1 MVEKVLIANRGEI
14 ALRIVR
20 SCRELGIATVA
31 VFSTVDK
38 KALHVQLADEAVCV
52 GDSLSNKS
60 YLNIPNILAAATSR
74 GVDAIH
80 PGYGFL
86 SENAEFAQNVID
98 SGLVWIGPKPNSI
111 TSMGNKDI
119 ARELAIKSNLPICPG
134 LKNDELDSND
144 LEKKCID
151 IGYPI
156 LIKASAGGGGIGMQ
170 IVNNFNELKSAIEK
184 TKNLAKKAF
193 GNSDIFL
200 EKFIRNSRHI
210 EIQVFGYGEKS
221 AVHFYERDCS
231 IQRRFQ
237 KIIEESPAP
246 KVEQSIIKEMAE
258 MSVNFASDQ
267 KYEGAGTIEFIYDI
281 DQKKFYFLEMNTRI
295 QVEHPVTEEI
305 TGVDLVE
312 LQIKY
317 ALNLDSTSILQSDIS
332 KNGNSLECRLYAEDP
347 KKNFLPSPGKITK
360 LRFPEVNKDIRLD
373 IGVDEGDEISFYYDP
388 MIAKIISK
396 GVSRAEVIKK
406 MKNFLEKMEIEGI
419 KTNKSFLIEVLKNKS
434 FEEAK
439 FNTKFIENNLS
450 IFTKY
455 EEKNQDPIIKKEV
468 KISDKKENEN
478 SQIKKSENKNYT
490 DKDVK
495 AFENIISKSQ
505 IKTNGQNYT
514 QKDLK
519 AFEKII
525 SPKDEINKTSKTK
538 IRNIPGKIYD
548 TPKFLPAGDKYMLI
562 EFGNIMNLE
571 LNFTAQNLAK
581 AIKDHKIRGV
591 YETSPCFASMIV
603 HYEPDE
609 IKFNDLKK
617 ELFSLIESLGPSDEI
632 EINSRVF
639 SFPTVYLDKWTKEC
653 IEDYSNKIAKKKPDP
668 ELITELNNL
677 ESTDQFV
684 RVHSST
690 EYWVAA
696 IGFWPGLPFMM
707 ALDPR
712 CKLTVPKYNP
722 PRTWTPKGTVGMGGA
737 STCIYPDRLPG
748 GYQIFGIIPV
758 PIWDTNKSFPVF
770 ENNICLFQPGDR
782 VKFVPTSYEEF
793 DHVYN
798 KIEDGSYDYNIVEY
812 QKFSVKNYKQWLST
826 IDESKR
832 F

>member
-1 MVEKVLIANRGEI
+1 MKKILIANRGEI
-14 ALRIVR
+14 ACRIIE
-20 SCRELGIATVA
+20 SCKKLNIQSIAVY
-31 VFSTVDK
+31 SDIDK
-38 KALHVQLADEAVCV
+38 KSKHVRLADEAIHI
-52 GDSLSNKS
+52 GNSKAQES
-60 YLNIPNILAAATSR
+60 YLSSRKIINAALKVKA
-74 GVDAIH
+74 DAIH

-86 SENAEFAQNVID
+86 SENAEFAQNIID
-98 SGLVWIGPKPNSI
+98 AGLIWIGPKPNSI

-134 LKNDELDSND
+134 LKNDDLNSND
-144 LEKKCID
+144 LEKKCTN

-170 IVNNFNELKSAIEK
+170 IVNNFNELKSAVDK

-246 KVEQSIIKEMAE
+246 KVDQSIIKKMAE
-258 MSVNFASDQ
+258 MSVKFASDQ

-317 ALNLDSTSILQSDIS
+317 ALNLDSTRVLQNDII
-332 KNGNSLECRLYAEDP
+332 KKGNSLECRLYAEDP
-347 KKNFLPSPGKITK
+347 KKNFLPSPGKISK
-360 LRFPEVNKDIRLD
+360 LRLPEVTKDIRID
-373 IGVDEGDEISFYYDP
+373 IGVGEGDEISFYYDP
-388 MIAKIISK
+388 MIAKIIAK
-396 GVSRAEVIKK
+396 GENRYETIKK
-406 MKNFLEKMEIEGI
+406 MKNFLESFEIDGI
-419 KTNKSFLIEVLKNKS
+419 KTNKTFLIEVLKNKS

-455 EEKNQDPIIKKEV
+455 EEKKQDKIEKKEIKKQE
-468 KISDKKENEN
+468 SNETKKNEN
-478 SQIKKSENKNYT
+478 NNYT
-490 DKDVK
+490 DKDVQ
-495 AFENIISKSQ
+495 AFENIISNTKKR
-505 IKTNGQNYT
+505 INGQNYT
-514 QKDLK
+514 EKDLK
-519 AFEKII
+519 AFKNIV
-525 SPKDEINKTSKTK
+525 SPKDEIKEIPKTK
-538 IRNIPGKIYD
+538 IKNIPGKIYD
-548 TPKFLPAGDKYMLI
+548 KPKFLPAGDKYMLI

-617 ELFSLIESLGPSDEI
+617 ELFSLIESLGPTDEI
-632 EINSRVF
+632 EINSRIF
-639 SFPTVYLDKWTKEC
+639 SFPTVYLDKWTQEC

-677 ESTDQFV
+677 ESTDQFI

-826 IDESKR
+826 IDASKR

>member
-1 MVEKVLIANRGEI
+1 MKKILIANRGEI
-14 ALRIVR
+14 ACRIIE
-20 SCRELGIATVA
+20 SCKKLNLHTIAVYSDA
-31 VFSTVDK
+31 DK
-38 KALHVQLADEAVCV
+38 KGKHVRIADEAVHI
-52 GDSLSNKS
+52 GESKAQES
-60 YLNIPNILAAATSR
+60 YLSTRKIINAALSSKA
-74 GVDAIH
+74 DAIH

-86 SENAEFAQNVID
+86 SENSEFAQNVMD
-98 SGLVWIGPKPNSI
+98 SGITWVGPKPNNI

-134 LKNDELDSND
+134 LKNDEIESSD
-144 LEKKCID
+144 LEKKCME

-170 IVNNFNELKSAIEK
+170 IVNNFNELKTAVDK

-210 EIQVFGYGEKS
+210 EIQIFGYGERNS
-221 AVHFYERDCS
+221 VHFYERDCS

-246 KVEQSIIKEMAE
+246 KVDQSIINEMAQ
-258 MSVNFASDQ
+258 MSVKFASDQ

-305 TGVDLVE
+305 TGIDLVE
-312 LQIKY
+312 LQLKY
-317 ALNLDSTSILQSDIS
+317 ALNLDTSQVLQSKIS
-332 KNGNSLECRLYAEDP
+332 KNGNTMECRLYAEDP
-347 KKNFLPSPGKITK
+347 KKNFLPSPGKISK
-360 LRFPEVNKDIRLD
+360 LRFPEVSKDIRID
-373 IGVDEGDEISFYYDP
+373 IGVGEGDEISFYYDP
-388 MIAKIISK
+388 MIAKIICK
-396 GVSRAEVIKK
+396 GNSRTDVIRK
-406 MKNFLEKMEIEGI
+406 MTDFLQSMQIEGI
-419 KTNKSFLIEVLKNKS
+419 KTNKEFLIEVLKNNS
-434 FEEAK
+434 FNDAK

-455 EEKNQDPIIKKEV
+455 EDKKEIKEEIVKHIKTEEKKEIKKE
-468 KISDKKENEN
+468 
-478 SQIKKSENKNYT
+478 KSENKNYT
-490 DKDVK
+490 EKDVK
-495 AFENIISKSQ
+495 AFENIISKAPKKS
-505 IKTNGQNYT
+505 NGQNYSE
-514 QKDLK
+514 KDLK
-519 AFEKII
+519 AFENIV
-525 SPKDEINKTSKTK
+525 SPKKEVKEISETK
-538 IRNIPGKIYD
+538 INNVPGKIYD

-562 EFGNIMNLE
+562 EFGNVMNLE

-581 AIKDHKIRGV
+581 AIKDHKIIGV

-603 HYEPDE
+603 HYEPEE
-609 IKFNDLKK
+609 IKFHELKK
-617 ELFSLIESLGPSDEI
+617 ELFNLIESLGPTDDI

-639 SFPTVYLDKWTKEC
+639 SFPTVYLDKWTQEC
-653 IEDYSNKIAKKKPDP
+653 IEDYSKKIAKKKPDP
-668 ELITELNNL
+668 ELIVELNDL
-677 ESTDQFV
+677 ESTEQFV

-758 PIWDTNKSFPVF
+758 PIWDTKKSFPVF

-798 KIEDGSYDYNIVEY
+798 KIEDGSYDYNIVDY
-812 QKFSVKNYKQWLST
+812 QKFSVKNYKKWLTT
-826 IDESKR
+826 IDSNKR

>member
-1 MVEKVLIANRGEI
+1 MKKILIANRGEI
-14 ALRIVR
+14 ACRIIE
-20 SCRELGIATVA
+20 SCKKLNIHSIAVY
-31 VFSTVDK
+31 SDIDK
-38 KALHVQLADEAVCV
+38 KSKHVRLADEAIHI
-52 GDSLSNKS
+52 GNSKAQES
-60 YLNIPNILAAATSR
+60 YLSSRKIINAALKTKA
-74 GVDAIH
+74 DAIH

-86 SENAEFAQNVID
+86 SENAEFAQNIID
-98 SGLVWIGPKPNSI
+98 AGLIWIGPKPNSI
-111 TSMGNKDI
+111 NSMGNKDI

-134 LKNDELDSND
+134 LKNDDLNSND
-144 LEKKCID
+144 LEKKCTN

-170 IVNNFNELKSAIEK
+170 IVNNFNELKSAVDK

-246 KVEQSIIKEMAE
+246 KVDQSIIKKMAE
-258 MSVNFASDQ
+258 MSVKFASDQ
-267 KYEGAGTIEFIYDI
+267 KYEGAGTVEFIYDI
-281 DQKKFYFLEMNTRI
+281 DQKEFYFLEMNTRI

-312 LQIKY
+312 LQIKF
-317 ALNLDSTSILQSDIS
+317 ALNLDSTRVLQNDII
-332 KNGNSLECRLYAEDP
+332 KKGNSLECRLYAEDP
-347 KKNFLPSPGKITK
+347 KKNFLPSPGKISK
-360 LRFPEVNKDIRLD
+360 LRLPEVTKDIRID
-373 IGVDEGDEISFYYDP
+373 IGVGEGDEISFYYDP
-388 MIAKIISK
+388 MIAKIIAK
-396 GVSRAEVIKK
+396 GENRYETIKK
-406 MKNFLEKMEIEGI
+406 MKSFLESFEIDGI
-419 KTNKSFLIEVLKNKS
+419 KTNKTFLIEVLKNKS

-455 EEKNQDPIIKKEV
+455 EEKKQDKIEKKEIKKQE
-468 KISDKKENEN
+468 SSETKKNEN
-478 SQIKKSENKNYT
+478 NNYT
-490 DKDVK
+490 DKDVQ
-495 AFENIISKSQ
+495 AFENIISNTKKR
-505 IKTNGQNYT
+505 INGQNYT
-514 QKDLK
+514 EKDLK
-519 AFEKII
+519 AFKNIV
-525 SPKDEINKTSKTK
+525 SPKDEIKEIPKTK
-538 IRNIPGKIYD
+538 IKNVPGKIYD
-548 TPKFLPAGDKYMLI
+548 KPKFLPAGDKYMLI

-617 ELFSLIESLGPSDEI
+617 ELFSLIESLGPTDEI
-632 EINSRVF
+632 EINSRIF
-639 SFPTVYLDKWTKEC
+639 SFPTVYLDKWTQEC

-677 ESTDQFV
+677 ESTDQFI

-826 IDESKR
+826 IDTSKR

>member
-1 MVEKVLIANRGEI
+1 MKKILIANRGEI
-14 ALRIVR
+14 ACRIIE
-20 SCRELGIATVA
+20 SCKKLNIHSIAVY
-31 VFSTVDK
+31 SDIDK
-38 KALHVQLADEAVCV
+38 KSKHVRLADEAVHI
-52 GDSLSNKS
+52 GNSKAQES
-60 YLNIPNILAAATSR
+60 YLSSRKIINAALKTKA
-74 GVDAIH
+74 DAIH

-86 SENAEFAQNVID
+86 SENAEFAQNIID
-98 SGLVWIGPKPNSI
+98 AGLIWIGPKPNSI

-134 LKNDELDSND
+134 LKNDDLNSND
-144 LEKKCID
+144 LEKKCTN

-170 IVNNFNELKSAIEK
+170 IVNNFNELKSAVDK

-246 KVEQSIIKEMAE
+246 KVDQSIIKKMAE
-258 MSVNFASDQ
+258 MSVKFASDQ

-317 ALNLDSTSILQSDIS
+317 ALNLDSTRVLQNNIT
-332 KNGNSLECRLYAEDP
+332 KKGNSLECRLYAEDP
-347 KKNFLPSPGKITK
+347 KKNFLPSPGKISK
-360 LRFPEVNKDIRLD
+360 LRLPEVTKDIRID
-373 IGVDEGDEISFYYDP
+373 IGVGEGDEISFYYDP
-388 MIAKIISK
+388 MIAKIIAK
-396 GVSRAEVIKK
+396 GENRYETIKK
-406 MKNFLEKMEIEGI
+406 MKNFLESFEIDGI
-419 KTNKSFLIEVLKNKS
+419 KTNKTFLIEVLKNKS

-455 EEKNQDPIIKKEV
+455 EEKKQ
-468 KISDKKENEN
+468 DKKEKKEIKKQESNETKKNEN
-478 SQIKKSENKNYT
+478 NNYT
-490 DKDVK
+490 DKDVQ
-495 AFENIISKSQ
+495 AFENIIFNTKKR
-505 IKTNGQNYT
+505 INGQNYT
-514 QKDLK
+514 EKDLK
-519 AFEKII
+519 AFKNIV
-525 SPKDEINKTSKTK
+525 SPKDEIKEIPKTK
-538 IRNIPGKIYD
+538 IKNVPGKIYD
-548 TPKFLPAGDKYMLI
+548 KPKFLPAGDKYMLI

-617 ELFSLIESLGPSDEI
+617 ELFSLIESLGPTDEI
-632 EINSRVF
+632 EINSRIF
-639 SFPTVYLDKWTKEC
+639 SFPTVYLDKWTQEC

-677 ESTDQFV
+677 ESTDQFI

-826 IDESKR
+826 IDASKR

>member
-1 MVEKVLIANRGEI
+1 MKKILIANRGEI
-14 ALRIVR
+14 ACRIID
-20 SCRELGIATVA
+20 SCKKLKFHSIAVY
-31 VFSTVDK
+31 SDVDK
-38 KALHVQLADEAVCV
+38 NSKHVRKADESIHIGA
-52 GDSLSNKS
+52 SKAQES
-60 YLNIPNILAAATSR
+60 YLSSSKIIEAAKKVKA
-74 GVDAIH
+74 DAIH

-86 SENAEFAQNVID
+86 AENDKFAQEVID
-98 SGLVWIGPKPNSI
+98 AGFVWIGPKPNTI
-111 TSMGNKDI
+111 ISMGNKDI
-119 ARELAIKSNLPICPG
+119 ARDLALKSNLPICPG
-134 LKNDELDSND
+134 LNNKD
-144 LEKKCID
+144 LEKDGLENKCNE
-151 IGYPI
+151 IGFPI

-170 IVNNFNELKSAIEK
+170 IVNNYNELVKSVEK

-193 GNSDIFL
+193 GNSDVFL
-200 EKFIRNSRHI
+200 EKFIKNARHI
-210 EIQVFGYGEKS
+210 EIQIFGFGEKG

-246 KVEQSIIKEMAE
+246 KVDTDIINKMAE
-258 MSVNFASDQ
+258 RAVKFASNE
-267 KYEGAGTIEFIYDI
+267 KYEGAGTIEFIYDL
-281 DQKKFYFLEMNTRI
+281 DEKKFYFLEMNTRI
-295 QVEHPVTEEI
+295 QVEHPVTETI
-305 TGVDLVE
+305 TNTDLVAM
-312 LQIKY
+312 QIKF
-317 ALNLDSTSILQSDIS
+317 ALDLDLDFKEQNKIS
-332 KNGNSLECRLYAEDP
+332 KSGHAIECRLYAEDP
-347 KKNFLPSPGKITK
+347 SKNFLPSPGKILK
-360 LRFPEVNKDIRLD
+360 LITPNKKYKNIRLD

-396 GVSRAEVIKK
+396 GADRKESINNMINYLKD
-406 MKNFLEKMEIEGI
+406 FEIEGI
-419 KTNKSFLIEVLKNKS
+419 NTNKSFLISLLQNKN
-434 FEEAK
+434 FEEAN
-439 FNTKFIENNLS
+439 FNTKFIENNLNL
-450 IFTKY
+450 IIAKK
-455 EEKNQDPIIKKEV
+455 EEDLSNKQQNIKKTKQEY
-468 KISDKKENEN
+468 SDN
-478 SQIKKSENKNYT
+478 
-490 DKDVK
+490 DV
-495 AFENIISKSQ
+495 
-505 IKTNGQNYT
+505 
-514 QKDLK
+514 K

-525 SPKDEINKTSKTK
+525 AKTPKLKNKQGYTANDIKAFDNIVSSKNSKSKAEIKTEVKNV
-538 IRNIPGKIYD
+538 IGKIYD

-562 EFGNIMNLE
+562 EFGNVMNLE

-581 AIKDHKIRGV
+581 AIKDHKVKGV

-609 IKFNDLKK
+609 IKFSDLKN
-617 ELFSLIESLGPSDEI
+617 ELKSLIKSLGPSDDI
-632 EINSRVF
+632 EINSRIF

-653 IEDYSNKIAKKKPDP
+653 IDDYSEKIAKKKPDP

-677 ESTDQFV
+677 ENIDQFV

-712 CKLTVPKYNP
+712 CKLSVPKYNP

-758 PIWDTNKSFPVF
+758 PIWDTKKSFPVF

-793 DHVYN
+793 DHVSN
-798 KIEDGSYDYNIVEY
+798 KIKEGTYNYNIIEY
-812 QKFSVKNYKQWLST
+812 QKFSVKNYKNWLTT
-826 IDESKR
+826 IDHTKR

>member
-1 MVEKVLIANRGEI
+1 MKKILIANRGEI
-14 ALRIVR
+14 ACRIIE
-20 SCRELGIATVA
+20 SCKKLNIHSIAVY
-31 VFSTVDK
+31 SDIDK
-38 KALHVQLADEAVCV
+38 KSKHVRLADEAIHI
-52 GDSLSNKS
+52 GNSKAPES
-60 YLNIPNILAAATSR
+60 YLSSRKIINAALKTKA
-74 GVDAIH
+74 DAIH

-86 SENAEFAQNVID
+86 SENAEFAQNIID
-98 SGLVWIGPKPNSI
+98 AGLIWIGPKPNSI

-134 LKNDELDSND
+134 LKNDDLNSND
-144 LEKKCID
+144 LEKKCTN

-170 IVNNFNELKSAIEK
+170 IVNNFNELKSAVDK

-246 KVEQSIIKEMAE
+246 KVDQSIIKKMAE
-258 MSVNFASDQ
+258 MSVKFASDQ

-317 ALNLDSTSILQSDIS
+317 ALNLDSTRVLQNDIT
-332 KNGNSLECRLYAEDP
+332 KKGNSLECRLYAEDP
-347 KKNFLPSPGKITK
+347 KKNFLPSPGKISK
-360 LRFPEVNKDIRLD
+360 LRLPEVTKDIRID
-373 IGVDEGDEISFYYDP
+373 IGVGEGDEISFYYDP
-388 MIAKIISK
+388 MIAKIIAK
-396 GVSRAEVIKK
+396 GENRYETIKK
-406 MKNFLEKMEIEGI
+406 MKSFLESFEIDGI
-419 KTNKSFLIEVLKNKS
+419 KTNKTFLIEVLKNKS

-455 EEKNQDPIIKKEV
+455 EEKKQ
-468 KISDKKENEN
+468 DKKEKKEIKKQESNETKKNEN
-478 SQIKKSENKNYT
+478 NNYT
-490 DKDVK
+490 DKDVQ
-495 AFENIISKSQ
+495 AFENIISNTKKR
-505 IKTNGQNYT
+505 INGQNYT
-514 QKDLK
+514 EKDLK
-519 AFEKII
+519 AFKNIV
-525 SPKDEINKTSKTK
+525 SPKDEIKEIPKTK
-538 IRNIPGKIYD
+538 IKNVPGKIYD
-548 TPKFLPAGDKYMLI
+548 KPKFLPAGDKYMLI

-617 ELFSLIESLGPSDEI
+617 ELFSLIESLGPTDEI
-632 EINSRVF
+632 EINSRIF
-639 SFPTVYLDKWTKEC
+639 SFPTVYLDKWTQEC

-677 ESTDQFV
+677 ESTDQFI

-770 ENNICLFQPGDR
+770 EYNICLFQPGDR

-826 IDESKR
+826 IDASKR

>member
-1 MVEKVLIANRGEI
+1 MKKILIANRGEI
-14 ALRIVR
+14 ACRIID
-20 SCRELGIATVA
+20 SCKKLKFHSIAVY
-31 VFSTVDK
+31 SDVDK
-38 KALHVQLADEAVCV
+38 NSKHVRKANESIHIGGSKAQD
-52 GDSLSNKS
+52 S
-60 YLNIPNILAAATSR
+60 YLSSSKIIEAAKKVKA
-74 GVDAIH
+74 DAIH

-86 SENAEFAQNVID
+86 AENDKFAQEVID
-98 SGLVWIGPKPNSI
+98 AGIVWIGPKPNTI
-111 TSMGNKDI
+111 VSMGNKDI
-119 ARELAIKSNLPICPG
+119 ARDLALKSDLPICPG
-134 LKNDELDSND
+134 LNNKD
-144 LEKKCID
+144 LENDDLEEKCNE
-151 IGYPI
+151 IGFPI

-170 IVNNFNELKSAIEK
+170 IVNDYNELVKSVEK

-193 GNSDIFL
+193 GNSDVFL
-200 EKFIRNSRHI
+200 EKFIRNARHI
-210 EIQVFGYGEKS
+210 EIQIFGFGEKK

-246 KVEQSIIKEMAE
+246 KIDTKIINKMAE
-258 MSVNFASDQ
+258 SAVNFATNQ
-267 KYEGAGTIEFIYDI
+267 KYEGAGTIEFIYDV
-281 DQKKFYFLEMNTRI
+281 DEKKFYFLEMNTRI
-295 QVEHPVTEEI
+295 QVEHPVTETI
-305 TGVDLVE
+305 TNSDLVE
-312 LQIKY
+312 MQIKF
-317 ALNLDSTSILQSDIS
+317 ALDVDLDLTEQSKINRS
-332 KNGNSLECRLYAEDP
+332 GHAIECRLYAEDP
-347 KKNFLPSPGKITK
+347 SKNFLPSPGKISK
-360 LRFPEVNKDIRLD
+360 LKTPSTTSNNIRLD

-396 GVSRAEVIKK
+396 GSNRDESINNMIKYLK
-406 MKNFLEKMEIEGI
+406 EFEIHGI
-419 KTNKSFLIEVLKNKS
+419 NTNKSFLISVLQNKN
-434 FEEAK
+434 FEDAN
-439 FNTKFIENNLS
+439 FNTKFIENNLTS
-450 IFTKY
+450 IVKKKD
-455 EEKNQDPIIKKEV
+455 EVLHSKKE
-468 KISDKKENEN
+468 
-478 SQIKKSENKNYT
+478 
-490 DKDVK
+490 DVK
-495 AFENIISKSQ
+495 TKQEYSD
-505 IKTNGQNYT
+505 
-514 QKDLK
+514 KDLK

-525 SPKDEINKTSKTK
+525 SKTPKMKNDQGYTAKDLKAFENIVSSKNKIESEIKTEVK
-538 IRNIPGKIYD
+538 NIPGKIYD
-548 TPKFLPAGDKYMLI
+548 KPKFLPAGDKYMLI
-562 EFGNIMNLE
+562 EFGNVMNLE

-581 AIKDHKIRGV
+581 AIKDHNVKGV

-609 IKFNDLKK
+609 IKFNDLKN
-617 ELFSLIESLGPSDEI
+617 ELKSLIKSLGPSDEI
-632 EINSRVF
+632 EINSRIF

-677 ESTDQFV
+677 ENIDQFV

-722 PRTWTPKGTVGMGGA
+722 PRTWTPKGSVGMGGA

-758 PIWDTNKSFPVF
+758 PIWDTKKSFSVF

-793 DHVYN
+793 DHVSN
-798 KIEDGSYDYNIVEY
+798 KIKEGTYNYNIIEY
-812 QKFSVKNYKQWLST
+812 QKFSVKNYKNWLTT
-826 IDESKR
+826 IDHTKR

>member
-1 MVEKVLIANRGEI
+1 MKKILIANRGEI
-14 ALRIVR
+14 ACRIIE
-20 SCRELGIATVA
+20 SCKKLNIHSIAVY
-31 VFSTVDK
+31 SDIDK
-38 KALHVQLADEAVCV
+38 KSKHVRLADEAVHI
-52 GDSLSNKS
+52 GNSKAQES
-60 YLNIPNILAAATSR
+60 YLSSRKIINAALKTKA
-74 GVDAIH
+74 DAIH

-86 SENAEFAQNVID
+86 SENAEFAQNIID
-98 SGLVWIGPKPNSI
+98 AGLIWIGPKPNSI

-134 LKNDELDSND
+134 LKNDDLNSND
-144 LEKKCID
+144 LEKKCMN

-170 IVNNFNELKSAIEK
+170 VVNNFNELKSAVDK

-246 KVEQSIIKEMAE
+246 KVDQSIIKKMAE
-258 MSVNFASDQ
+258 MSVKFASDQ

-317 ALNLDSTSILQSDIS
+317 ALNLNSTRVLQNDII
-332 KNGNSLECRLYAEDP
+332 KKGNSLECRLYAEDP
-347 KKNFLPSPGKITK
+347 KKNFLPSPGKISK
-360 LRFPEVNKDIRLD
+360 LRLPEVTKDIRID
-373 IGVDEGDEISFYYDP
+373 IGVGEGDEISFYYDP
-388 MIAKIISK
+388 MIAKIIAK
-396 GVSRAEVIKK
+396 GENRYETIKK
-406 MKNFLEKMEIEGI
+406 MKSFLESFEIDGI
-419 KTNKSFLIEVLKNKS
+419 KTNKTFLIEVLKNKS

-455 EEKNQDPIIKKEV
+455 EEKKQ
-468 KISDKKENEN
+468 DKKEKKEIKKQESNETKKNEN
-478 SQIKKSENKNYT
+478 NNYT
-490 DKDVK
+490 DKDVQ
-495 AFENIISKSQ
+495 AFENIISNTKKR
-505 IKTNGQNYT
+505 INGQNYT
-514 QKDLK
+514 EKDLK
-519 AFEKII
+519 AFKNIV
-525 SPKDEINKTSKTK
+525 SPKDEIKEIPKTK
-538 IRNIPGKIYD
+538 IKNVPGKIYD
-548 TPKFLPAGDKYMLI
+548 KPKFLPAGDKYMLI

-617 ELFSLIESLGPSDEI
+617 ELFSLIESLGPTDEI
-632 EINSRVF
+632 EINSRIF
-639 SFPTVYLDKWTKEC
+639 SFPTVYLDKWTQEC

-677 ESTDQFV
+677 ESTDQFI

-826 IDESKR
+826 IDASKR

>member
-1 MVEKVLIANRGEI
+1 MKKILIANRGEI
-14 ALRIVR
+14 ACRIID
-20 SCRELGIATVA
+20 SCKKLKFHSIAVY
-31 VFSTVDK
+31 SDVDK
-38 KALHVQLADEAVCV
+38 NSKHVRKADESIHIGA
-52 GDSLSNKS
+52 SKAQES
-60 YLNIPNILAAATSR
+60 YLSSSKIIEAAKKVKA
-74 GVDAIH
+74 DAIH

-86 SENAEFAQNVID
+86 AENDKFAQEVID
-98 SGLVWIGPKPNSI
+98 AGFVWIGPKPNTI
-111 TSMGNKDI
+111 ISMGNKDI
-119 ARELAIKSNLPICPG
+119 ARDLALKSNLPICPG
-134 LKNDELDSND
+134 LNNKD
-144 LEKKCID
+144 LEKDGLENKCNE
-151 IGYPI
+151 IGFPI

-170 IVNNFNELKSAIEK
+170 IVNNYNELVKSVEK

-193 GNSDIFL
+193 GNSDVFL
-200 EKFIRNSRHI
+200 EKFIKNARHI
-210 EIQVFGYGEKS
+210 EIQIFGFGEKG

-246 KVEQSIIKEMAE
+246 KVDTDIINEMAE
-258 MSVNFASDQ
+258 RAVKFASNE
-267 KYEGAGTIEFIYDI
+267 KYEGAGTIEFIYDL
-281 DQKKFYFLEMNTRI
+281 DEKKFYFLEMNTRI
-295 QVEHPVTEEI
+295 QVEHPVTETI
-305 TGVDLVE
+305 TNADLVAM
-312 LQIKY
+312 QIKF
-317 ALNLDSTSILQSDIS
+317 ALDLDLDFKEQNEIS
-332 KNGNSLECRLYAEDP
+332 KSGHAIECRLYAEDP
-347 KKNFLPSPGKITK
+347 SKNFLPSPGKILK
-360 LRFPEVNKDIRLD
+360 LRTPNEKYKNIRLD

-396 GVSRAEVIKK
+396 GADRKESINNMINYLKDFK
-406 MKNFLEKMEIEGI
+406 IEGI
-419 KTNKSFLIEVLKNKS
+419 NTNKSFLISLLQNKN
-434 FEEAK
+434 FEEAN
-439 FNTKFIENNLS
+439 FNTKFIENNLNL
-450 IFTKY
+450 IIAKK
-455 EEKNQDPIIKKEV
+455 EEDLSNKQQNIKKTKQEY
-468 KISDKKENEN
+468 SDN
-478 SQIKKSENKNYT
+478 
-490 DKDVK
+490 DV
-495 AFENIISKSQ
+495 
-505 IKTNGQNYT
+505 
-514 QKDLK
+514 K

-525 SPKDEINKTSKTK
+525 AKTPKLKNKQGYTANDIKAFDNIVSSKNSKPKAEIKTEVKNV
-538 IRNIPGKIYD
+538 IGKIYD

-562 EFGNIMNLE
+562 EFGNVMNLE

-581 AIKDHKIRGV
+581 AIKDHKVKGV

-609 IKFNDLKK
+609 IKFSDLKN
-617 ELFSLIESLGPSDEI
+617 ELKSLIKSLGPSDDI
-632 EINSRVF
+632 EINSRIF

-653 IEDYSNKIAKKKPDP
+653 IDDYSEKIAKKKPDP

-677 ESTDQFV
+677 ENIDQFV

-758 PIWDTNKSFPVF
+758 PIWDTKKSFPVF

-793 DHVYN
+793 DHVSN
-798 KIEDGSYDYNIVEY
+798 KIKEGTYNYNIIEY
-812 QKFSVKNYKQWLST
+812 QKFSVKNYKNWLTT
-826 IDESKR
+826 IDHTKR